1 LIFLSEKDI
10 IIYEDN
16 NKKGVNMPKKK
27 IIYESAGKIIKL
39 AMHLGF
45 KSEIIEFNG
54 EDIRILEAEAINF
67 LENKN
72 FYIDISKR
80 DTKIKRLPCYQVA
93 ESWLN
98 GNPAQNSSKK
108 YRTDGLCLYS
118 FDLLIGTTDRNGNKI
133 ALDYTKAG
141 GYFISASTSK
151 HVSYARRYSDF
162 VREPKDKLIVP
173 TKPVAAK

>member
-1 LIFLSEKDI
+1 
-10 IIYEDN
+10 
-16 NKKGVNMPKKK
+16 MPRKK

-45 KSEIIEFNG
+45 KPEIIEFNG
-54 EDIRILEAEAINF
+54 EDIMTLEAEAIEF
-67 LENKN
+67 LELKN
-72 FYIDISKR
+72 FYIDMSKR
-80 DTKIKRLPCYQVA
+80 DTKTKRLPCYQVA
-93 ESWLN
+93 ESWIN

-133 ALDYTKAG
+133 ALDYTKTG

-162 VREPKDKLIVP
+162 VREPRNKLLTP
-173 TKPVAAK
+173 KKPAAAK